1 MYDKI
6 ILTHPKKVVYVQ
18 QTNSIPKMSGH
29 IKVKVAGKIRN
40 VWVTDT
46 KNCKDYKCFHPHDC
60 PIQGASGVRNSQERW
75 MCLTNLYH
83 GCPDKPEKKLKT

>member
-29 IKVKVAGKIRN
+29 KKVKVAGKIRN
-40 VWVTDT
+40 VWVTVSVYD
-46 KNCKDYKCFHPHDC
+46 FV
-60 PIQGASGVRNSQERW
+60 QGYEAIHFQTALMMIREINFNINH
-75 MCLTNLYH
+75 T
-83 GCPDKPEKKLKT
+83 PA